1 MSGDHREVPTGA
13 LQGAQP
19 PASCFPRAP
28 GMAGWLT
35 RDAAPTPLPPAHN
48 CPQTLHAHSD
58 ARTAQGLQGT
68 RPIFMSKLVFLG
80 GGGRGGRG
88 QQGNLGPHR
97 PGSWDGPGL
106 CLWTSWLRPSMVL
119 HSMDSVWPHP
129 ETPSLG
135 EFQVRSRLE
144 SGGQGK
150 GPFWPRGTPARGL
163 VPLLRERSD
172 PLVLQ
177 FHQVLQP
184 GHLHL
189 QNLQEHTPEGL
200 VSTLLWW
207 AASAPG

>member
-80 GGGRGGRG
+80 GRR
-88 QQGNLGPHR
+88 Q
-97 PGSWDGPGL
+97 
-106 CLWTSWLRPSMVL
+106 
-119 HSMDSVWPHP
+119 
-129 ETPSLG
+129 
-135 EFQVRSRLE
+135 
-144 SGGQGK
+144 GGQGAA
-150 GPFWPRGTPARGL
+150 GEPRATSARQLGWAR
-163 VPLLRERSD
+163 PLLVDKLAQAIHGS
-172 PLVLQ
+172 PLYGQCVA
-177 FHQVLQP
+177 
-184 GHLHL
+184 
-189 QNLQEHTPEGL
+189 TPRNTQSRGVPSALKVGVWWTGEGA
-200 VSTLLWW
+200 LL
-207 AASAPG
+207 APGYPCQGAGPPVA